1 MDPIADMMNTL
12 KNASL
17 VNKEAIVV
25 PFSKQKEAIAKC
37 LVREGYIASADKKIR
52 NGFPVLSLSLAL
64 GEKPRF
70 TDVKRISKPSRRMY
84 AGVKEFNGFFRGRGT
99 LVLSTPK
106 GILSHRDAKKELV
119 GGELLFIIS

>member
-1 MDPIADMMNTL
+1 MNTL

-37 LVREGYIASADKKIR
+37 LHKEGYVASVDKKIR
-52 NGFPVLSLSLAL
+52 NGFPVLMLTLVA
-64 GEKPRF
+64 GDMPRF
-70 TDVKRISKPSRRMY
+70 SEVKRISKPSRRMY
-84 AGVKEFNGFFRGRGT
+84 AGVSEFAKFFRGRGT